1 MAEFARKEP
10 WRNRIRY
17 HTGVGGWRAVMTRP
31 DPQPLTAG
39 SGLDGGMLP
48 GGVGLRD
55 GGI

>member
-31 DPQPLTAG
+31 DPQPLAAG